1 MECLVLLLSI
11 GSQAHSGLN
20 LRREVEHSIFVQG
33 TAARL
38 SDLAMLFSILRK
50 IGSCPPTTAGKT
62 AERYAAKS
70 TRACSSTLYR
80 RAAPAAAWTLRLIA
94 IK

>member
-50 IGSCPPTTAGKT
+50 IGSCPPTTAA

-70 TRACSSTLYR
+70 TRACSSTLCR

-94 IK
+94 